1 MIKRLL
7 KFKKLYNHYLDK
19 RSEIVQDTQFQV
31 ENFFGNFFL
40 KRGFFARTN
49 NLI

>member
-19 RSEIVQDTQFQV
+19 ISEIMENTQFQV
-31 ENFFGNFFL
+31 EDVFDEFL
-40 KRGFFARTN
+40 
-49 NLI
+49 